1 MVMSGS
7 CPQTVLFTRSLG
19 LGTLAFALEAEN
31 GCFKV
36 RGQVREGALQVATK
50 SGIGILPILL
60 LVGAA
65 AVFGPQLVD
74 EAKDQLA
81 DLTTDT
87 AVAYQV
93 APGAKPKTDKC
104 TAEQLLKQRQ
114 CDDLKV
120 VLIDAAKMPFI
131 AQNISLAWVEGK
143 PFTLHK
149 GAPGSDAGR
158 RAAVCGNFKAQFAKG
173 SCDEYA
179 FASTAE
185 GGVPANVR
193 IMEVPLREQNCQ
205 GGTLRQ
211 EYRRAGIVEGSA
223 FTVVITNPEKI
234 ATGPYAGVDIAKEQS
249 CGS

>member
-1 MVMSGS
+1 MSGS
-7 CPQTVLFTRSLG
+7 CPQTVLFLRVAEPRRWRL
-19 LGTLAFALEAEN
+19 ALEVEIDH
-31 GCFKV
+31 FRP
-36 RGQVREGALQVATK
+36 RGRMLEGALQVATK
-50 SGIGILPILL
+50 TGLGIVPILVIGGAVVL
-60 LVGAA
+60 L
-65 AVFGPQLVD
+65 GPQLVPGFP
-74 EAKDQLA
+74 
-81 DLTTDT
+81 DLLGDLIADT

-93 APGAKPKTDKC
+93 APGAKPKADKC
-104 TAEQLLKQRQ
+104 TADQLLKQRQ

-158 RAAVCGNFKAQFAKG
+158 RAAVCGNFKASYAKG

-185 GGVPANVR
+185 GGVVANVR

-211 EYRRAGIVEGSA
+211 EYRRAGIVEGTA
-223 FTVVITNPEKI
+223 FTVIITNPEKI
-234 ATGPYAGVDIAKEQS
+234 ATVPYTGVDIAKEQS

>member
-1 MVMSGS
+1 M
-7 CPQTVLFTRSLG
+7 
-19 LGTLAFALEAEN
+19 
-31 GCFKV
+31 
-36 RGQVREGALQVATK
+36 
-50 SGIGILPILL
+50 
-60 LVGAA
+60 
-65 AVFGPQLVD
+65 
-74 EAKDQLA
+74 
-81 DLTTDT
+81 
-87 AVAYQV
+87 
-93 APGAKPKTDKC
+93 
-104 TAEQLLKQRQ
+104 LKQRQ

-131 AQNISLAWVEGK
+131 AQNISLAWAEGK

-158 RAAVCGNFKAQFAKG
+158 RAAVCGNFKGRFAKG

-185 GGVPANVR
+185 GGIPANVR

-234 ATGPYAGVDIAKEQS
+234 ATVPYTGVDIAKEQS

>member
-1 MVMSGS
+1 M
-7 CPQTVLFTRSLG
+7 
-19 LGTLAFALEAEN
+19 
-31 GCFKV
+31 
-36 RGQVREGALQVATK
+36 ATK
-50 SGIGILPILL
+50 TGLGILPILL
-60 LVGAA
+60 IGGA
-65 AVFGPQLVD
+65 VVVLGPQLVPGFPD
-74 EAKDQLA
+74 LLG

-93 APGAKPKTDKC
+93 APGAKPKTDRC
-104 TAEQLLKQRQ
+104 TADQLLKQRQ

-131 AQNISLAWVEGK
+131 AQNIALAWAEGK
-143 PFTLHK
+143 PFALHK

-179 FASTAE
+179 FASTTE